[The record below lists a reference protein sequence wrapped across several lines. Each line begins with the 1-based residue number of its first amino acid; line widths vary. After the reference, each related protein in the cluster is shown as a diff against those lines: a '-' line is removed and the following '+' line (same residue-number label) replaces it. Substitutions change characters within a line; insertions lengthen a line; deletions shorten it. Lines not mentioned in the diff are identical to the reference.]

1 MKGNEERLVEFMDGS
16 KKRFVIPVYQRNYD
30 WKQENCKQLF
40 DDLVKVEK
48 CGRRTHFFGSIVSV
62 YQPSGRTT
70 EFLVVDGQQRL
81 TTVSLLLLAIYNLLK
96 AGKVNSSDS
105 NLAQRIYEEYLV
117 DKFQPEETRVKLK
130 PVQNDREA
138 FSKLFGEESERIADS
153 HITKNYDYFVQRV
166 LENEITVDEI
176 VEAIEK
182 LQIINIE
189 LSSDDNPQLIF
200 ESINSTGVDLTEGDK
215 IRNYILMDLESKL
228 QEKYY
233 LTYWKQIE
241 PLVQRLDGG
250 DGVGLFVRDFL
261 SAEQGEIP
269 NLNRIYPEFKLYA
282 EKFSEREELL
292 RQLLAAAKCYH
303 MLLDPSTI
311 QDKSLASA
319 MENINRQECTPS
331 YPFVLRVFKMFVEGT
346 LSVEQTRSI
355 LCMIDAYVLRRLICD
370 LPTNSL
376 NKVFVELH
384 RSVSLHDGNVPY
396 DERVAYV
403 LTTRS
408 GKARF
413 PDDAEFAMALIE
425 KRVYEMRTKNRAYF
439 FSRLENGTS
448 MTAVVNGVKD
458 VVYEK
463 IRLGDYTVEHI
474 MPQTLTEEWRKALGN
489 DWARIHE
496 TWLHRLGNLTLTAY
510 NSEMSNKS
518 FVNKAGRSLADLKEE
533 AFGFSSEAHHLFLNE
548 FIAQQETWTE
558 NEIKK
563 RAEDLAKRAQ
573 GIWKYPETSY
583 QPPRPEVFA
592 YEIVAHRPGFF
603 TNSKPVA
610 FRVRDVEYRT
620 DSWTTIARQVLTLLA
635 KESAEKLHSAAA
647 KSSTIRLALQ
657 KTETLMMEEFTPG
670 VFACCHGS
678 VWEKCNVMKQALSEY
693 PNLVVEVVFNNPI
706 EDDDEE

>member
-1 MKGNEERLVEFMDGS
+1 
-16 KKRFVIPVYQRNYD
+16 
-30 WKQENCKQLF
+30 
-40 DDLVKVEK
+40 
-48 CGRRTHFFGSIVSV
+48 
-62 YQPSGRTT
+62 
-70 EFLVVDGQQRL
+70 
-81 TTVSLLLLAIYNLLK
+81 
-96 AGKVNSSDS
+96 
-105 NLAQRIYEEYLV
+105 
-117 DKFQPEETRVKLK
+117 
-130 PVQNDREA
+130 
-138 FSKLFGEESERIADS
+138 
-153 HITKNYDYFVQRV
+153 
-166 LENEITVDEI
+166 
-176 VEAIEK
+176 
-182 LQIINIE
+182 
-189 LSSDDNPQLIF
+189 
-200 ESINSTGVDLTEGDK
+200 
-215 IRNYILMDLESKL
+215 
-228 QEKYY
+228 
-233 LTYWKQIE
+233 
-241 PLVQRLDGG
+241 
-250 DGVGLFVRDFL
+250 
-261 SAEQGEIP
+261 
-269 NLNRIYPEFKLYA
+269 
-282 EKFSEREELL
+282 
-292 RQLLAAAKCYH
+292 
-303 MLLDPSTI
+303 
-311 QDKSLASA
+311 
-319 MENINRQECTPS
+319 
-331 YPFVLRVFKMFVEGT
+331 
-346 LSVEQTRSI
+346 
-355 LCMIDAYVLRRLICD
+355 MIDAYVLRRLICD